1 MGGAPDWS
9 AIGGKPGEAVG
20 TALSS
25 KVVVARGQLL
35 IRGVPVLT
43 VLTDM
48 WQNWL
53 NPPRAIGL

>member
-9 AIGGKPGEAVG
+9 AIGGKPGEVVG

-43 VLTDM
+43 DM
-48 WQNWL
+48 WQNWV

>member
-43 VLTDM
+43 DM

-53 NPPRAIGL
+53 NPLRAIGL